1 MGNSRGLTIA
11 VIVAVCSSVI
21 SIGAIVV
28 GAADVE
34 TLLAGP
40 AVAGFVLLLFWMRSM
55 NRALRGLG
63 VRGLRYSP
71 WGTVL
76 WWFVPVANLFAP
88 YRAMSELWQA
98 SNPRLLRHWRRTNR
112 SSVLSWWWGLYLAS
126 AISLNFVDRFPEAT
140 EGTLALVAVLLFV
153 TSECLT
159 AWLVWTIH
167 RRAFEKATR

>member
-11 VIVAVCSSVI
+11 VVVAACSCVI
-21 SIGAIVV
+21 SIAAMVV
-28 GAADVE
+28 GAADDE
-34 TLLAGP
+34 TLLTGS

-76 WWFVPVANLFAP
+76 WWFVPVASLFAP

-98 SNPRLLRHWRRTNR
+98 SNPRLFRHWRRTDR
-112 SSVLSWWWGLYLAS
+112 SPVLSWWWGLYLAS
-126 AISLNFVDRFPEAT
+126 AISLVFVDRFQEAIEST
-140 EGTLALVAVLLFV
+140 FALVAVFLFV